1 MTTVV
6 GRRVREIGIRLAL
19 GADKT
24 DVLKL
29 MLQKSMRPVAIG
41 AAVGILAC
49 FGVARLLPVLLFGV
63 GALDPLALGG
73 AAAAVLGAG
82 FLASAI
88 PARRAMRVD
97 PMTTLRYE

>member
-1 MTTVV
+1 
-6 GRRVREIGIRLAL
+6 
-19 GADKT
+19 
-24 DVLKL
+24 
-29 MLQKSMRPVAIG
+29 MLEKSMRPVVIG

-49 FGVARLLPVLLFGV
+49 FGVARLLTVLLFGV
-63 GALDPLALGG
+63 GALDPFALAG
-73 AAAAVLGAG
+73 AATAVLGAG